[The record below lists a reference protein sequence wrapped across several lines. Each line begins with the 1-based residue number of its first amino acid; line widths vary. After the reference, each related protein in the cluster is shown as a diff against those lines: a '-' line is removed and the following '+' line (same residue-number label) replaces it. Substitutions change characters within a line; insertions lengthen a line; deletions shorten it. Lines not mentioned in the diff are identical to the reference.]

1 MPKKEP
7 KVTRE
12 ELAKQFKDA
21 PTPIKAK
28 VVQDMVMK
36 KYPQTEIA
44 AMFGVSDTLIANY
57 RNMEIKD
64 EFLKAIDTEVEEL
77 NRMKDMHIKALTKD
91 LELKAIKKLNDE
103 IETAKFSETLKAV
116 EMLSNLNG
124 TKEIAKTANQTNIQ
138 IVMPDSVKK
147 KFNLE
152 PKIEE

>member
-12 ELAKQFKDA
+12 ELAKQFKEA

-44 AMFGVSDTLIANY
+44 AMFGVSDVMIGNY

-77 NRMKDMHIKALTKD
+77 NRMKDVHIKALTKD

-124 TKEIAKTANQTNIQ
+124 TKETTKTANQTNIQ

-152 PKIEE
+152 ALPKE